1 VTYDPNLE
9 WRERQRRQ
17 RINEQIARDNYESAV
32 NELARFLMD
41 YRNGAH
47 SWADDPYKA
56 AEGLIDR
63 LRMNTITLYCPCG
76 RRMSGPQCGTCDRDP
91 DRE

>member
-1 VTYDPNLE
+1 
-9 WRERQRRQ
+9 
-17 RINEQIARDNYESAV
+17 
-32 NELARFLMD
+32 MD

-56 AEGLIDR
+56 AEELIDR